1 MFYGIMESIAGYI
14 IVRKPLY
21 DFLEPLTDS
30 KLLEPVA
37 GIYYNGLDRLNWYDV
52 DTLFFDGMIPENLLK
67 LYEKLGS
74 SDNDLT
80 NIKLLKD
87 IDEVNCFVSIDKDI
101 LIKNEVIVISS
112 PFLNKRKGNSLF
124 SLFKKI

>member
-52 DTLFFDGMIPENLLK
+52 DTLFFDGIIPENLLK

-87 IDEVNCFVSIDKDI
+87 MDEVNCFVSLDKDM
-101 LIKNEVIVISS
+101 LIKNEIIVISS
-112 PFLNKRKGNSLF
+112 PFLNKRKGIALCNPY
-124 SLFKKI
+124 KG